1 MMSRKNNNV
10 DTTNEIKMGSPP
22 AEGIG
27 ISLIRRAFGLSTIP
41 VWTEIILNMGV
52 STKDN
57 KIVKK
62 NLTTILNETSILA
75 PTLIKSL
82 ELL

>member
-1 MMSRKNNNV
+1 MSRKNNKV

>member
-1 MMSRKNNNV
+1 MSRKNNKV
-10 DTTNEIKMGSPP
+10 DTTNETKMGSPP